1 MIQRRLREILR
12 SRPLAATLLLT
23 TASLSTLATA
33 LAPALAGPPTP
44 LPGSGPGSG
53 SGRLTVVERV
63 LTQDQ
68 GDWQVD
74 YCLKLEGSKPLTL
87 APAEIG
93 ARVEGWLSNSRVAV
107 HSTPRRSECV
117 IAGQSG
123 STAAFDVI
131 SSTEESLRC
140 RERAGL
146 RVWAGKA
153 CDSTPRGNDPEPL
166 TTVTVEPGAL
176 LRVRL
181 RLEHQHCL
189 YGDYDPLL
197 GRREL
202 ELHLG
207 ADTIRDSLPLDRE
220 QYLAQPKD
228 TWPEPPEDHKDT
240 RHFMSGPDSLL
251 LEAGVPGNQY
261 FRFPERKVRYSS
273 RMRLRFWYMIA
284 PGSEGE
290 FKARIAQYRESP
302 NAWKVLSDG
311 GSEHTLKTVGRW
323 VKFEKIIKTE
333 SEATTMALDFRIA
346 NAEVGEV
353 WIDDVTLD
361 PIDAAPGGP

>member
-1 MIQRRLREILR
+1 MIHRRLREVLR
-12 SRPLAATLLLT
+12 SQSLAATLLLT
-23 TASLSTLATA
+23 TASLSA

-44 LPGSGPGSG
+44 LPG

-74 YCLKLEGSKPLTL
+74 YCLKLEGSKPLVL
-87 APAEIG
+87 APAELG

-107 HSTPRRSECV
+107 HATPRRSECV

-123 STAAFDVI
+123 PMAAADVI
-131 SSTEESLRC
+131 SSPEESLRC
-140 RERAGL
+140 RERAVL

-153 CDSTPRGNDPEPL
+153 CDSTPRAGDPEPL
-166 TTVTVEPGAL
+166 TTVTVEPGGL

-202 ELHLG
+202 ELRLG

-220 QYLAQPKD
+220 QYLAQPKE

-273 RMRLRFWYMIA
+273 RMRLKFWYMIA
-284 PGSEGE
+284 PGTEGE

-302 NAWKVLSDG
+302 NAWKPLTDG

-323 VKFEKIIKTE
+323 VKFEKVIKTE

-346 NAEVGEV
+346 GAEVGEV
-353 WIDDVTLD
+353 WIDDVTLE

>member
-1 MIQRRLREILR
+1 MTHRRLREV
-12 SRPLAATLLLT
+12 SRAGPLAAVLLLAT
-23 TASLSTLATA
+23 FSASTSNSA
-33 LAPALAGPPTP
+33 LALSDPPTP
-44 LPGSGPGSG
+44 PPDSSP
-53 SGRLTVVERV
+53 GRLTVVERV
-63 LTQDQ
+63 LAQDQ
-68 GDWQVD
+68 GDWQID
-74 YCLKLEGSKPLTL
+74 YCLRYDGSKALVL
-87 APAEIG
+87 APAEVG

-107 HSTPRRSECV
+107 HANPRRSECTIANGGPMATAEV
-117 IAGQSG
+117 IASP
-123 STAAFDVI
+123 
-131 SSTEESLRC
+131 EEALRC
-140 RERAGL
+140 RERAVL
-146 RVWAGKA
+146 RVWAGKPGDA
-153 CDSTPRGNDPEPL
+153 TPARGADPEPPA
-166 TTVTVEPGAL
+166 TVTVEPGGL

-202 ELHLG
+202 ELRLG
-207 ADTIRDSLPLDRE
+207 SDTVRDNLPLDRE

-228 TWPEPPEDHKDT
+228 TWPEPADDHKDN
-240 RHFMSGPDSLL
+240 RHFMSAPDSLL

-284 PGSEGE
+284 PGTEGE

-333 SEATTMALDFRIA
+333 SEATTLALDFRIA

-353 WIDDVTLD
+353 WVDDVTLE
-361 PIDAAPGGP
+361 PIDSAPGGP

>member
-1 MIQRRLREILR
+1 MTHQSLRAARRA
-12 SRPLAATLLLT
+12 RPLATTLPLVFVCL
-23 TASLSTLATA
+23 
-33 LAPALAGPPTP
+33 LAPALAD
-44 LPGSGPGSG
+44 
-53 SGRLTVVERV
+53 SGRLKVVERV
-63 LTQDQ
+63 LMQDQ

-74 YCLKLEGSKPLTL
+74 YCLKLEGSTPLVLT
-87 APAEIG
+87 PAEIG
-93 ARVEGWLSNSRVAV
+93 ARVEGWLSNSKVAV
-107 HSTPRRSECV
+107 HATPRRSESV

-123 STAAFDVI
+123 PMAASEVI
-131 SSTEESLRC
+131 PSSDESARC
-140 RERAGL
+140 RERVVI

-153 CDSTPRGNDPEPL
+153 CDSVPPRGGDPEPL
-166 TTVTVEPGAL
+166 KTVTVEPGGL

-202 ELHLG
+202 ELRLG
-207 ADTIRDSLPLDRE
+207 GDTIRDALPLDRE

-228 TWPEPPEDHKDT
+228 TWPEPPDDHKDT
-240 RHFMSGPDSLL
+240 RHFVSGPDSLL

-273 RMRLRFWYMIA
+273 RMRLKFWYMIA

-290 FKARIAQYRESP
+290 FKARVAQYRESP
-302 NAWKVLSDG
+302 NAWKVLSEG
-311 GSEHTLKTVGRW
+311 GSEYTLKTVGRW
-323 VKFEKIIKTE
+323 IKFEKIIKTE
-333 SEATTMALDFRIA
+333 AEATTMALDFRIA
-346 NAEVGEV
+346 NAEIGEV
-353 WIDDVTLD
+353 WVDDVTLE

>member
-1 MIQRRLREILR
+1 MIHRRLREAFR
-12 SRPLAATLLLT
+12 ARPLAVALLLSS
-23 TASLSTLATA
+23 AFPS
-33 LAPALAGPPTP
+33 APALAGPPAP
-44 LPGSGPGSG
+44 LPG

-74 YCLKLEGSKPLTL
+74 YCLKLEGSKPLVL
-87 APAEIG
+87 APAEVG

-107 HSTPRRSECV
+107 HATPRRSECV
-117 IAGQSG
+117 IAGQAG
-123 STAAFDVI
+123 PMAAADVI
-131 SSTEESLRC
+131 ASPEEATRC
-140 RERAGL
+140 RERAVI

-153 CDSTPRGNDPEPL
+153 CDSTPPRGGDPEPL
-166 TTVTVEPGAL
+166 TTVTVEPGGL

-202 ELHLG
+202 ELRLG
-207 ADTIRDSLPLDRE
+207 ADTLRDALPLDRE

-240 RHFMSGPDSLL
+240 RHFVSGPDSLL

-273 RMRLRFWYMIA
+273 RMRLRFWYMVA
-284 PGSEGE
+284 PGTEGE
-290 FKARIAQYRESP
+290 FKARVAQYRESP

-323 VKFEKIIKTE
+323 VKFEKVIKTE

-346 NAEVGEV
+346 GAEVGEV
-353 WIDDVTLD
+353 WIDDVTLE

>member
-1 MIQRRLREILR
+1 
-12 SRPLAATLLLT
+12 
-23 TASLSTLATA
+23 
-33 LAPALAGPPTP
+33 
-44 LPGSGPGSG
+44 
-53 SGRLTVVERV
+53 LTVVERV

-74 YCLKLEGSKPLTL
+74 YCLKLEGSKPLVL
-87 APAEIG
+87 APSDFG

-107 HSTPRRSECV
+107 HATPRRSECV
-117 IAGQSG
+117 IAGQS
-123 STAAFDVI
+123 SPTAAFDVI
-131 SSTEESLRC
+131 SSPEEAQRC
-140 RERAGL
+140 RERAVL

-153 CDSTPRGNDPEPL
+153 CDSSPPKGGDPEPL
-166 TTVTVEPGAL
+166 KSVTVEPGGL

-202 ELHLG
+202 ELRLG
-207 ADTIRDSLPLDRE
+207 AETTIRDLLPLDRE

-240 RHFMSGPDSLL
+240 RHFMTGPDSLL

-273 RMRLRFWYMIA
+273 RMKLRFWYMIA
-284 PGSEGE
+284 PGTEGE

-333 SEATTMALDFRIA
+333 SEATTMALDFRITG
-346 NAEVGEV
+346 AEVGEV
-353 WIDDVTLD
+353 WIDDVTLE

>member
-1 MIQRRLREILR
+1 MTHRRSRQVLRA
-12 SRPLAATLLLT
+12 RPLAVALLLT
-23 TASLSTLATA
+23 TAPA
-33 LAPALAGPPTP
+33 LALAGPPAP
-44 LPGSGPGSG
+44 PPVPAPVAP
-53 SGRLTVVERV
+53 GRLTVVERV

-74 YCLKLEGSKPLTL
+74 YSLKYEGARPLVL
-87 APAEIG
+87 APAEVG

-107 HSTPRRSECV
+107 HANPRRSECS
-117 IAGQSG
+117 IAGQAG
-123 STAAFDVI
+123 PMAAAEVI
-131 SSTEESLRC
+131 SSPDESLRC
-140 RERAGL
+140 RERAVL
-146 RVWAGKA
+146 KVWAGGSSKDVA
-153 CDSTPRGNDPEPL
+153 LPRGADPEPL
-166 TTVTVEPGAL
+166 STVNVEPGGL

-202 ELHLG
+202 ELKLG
-207 ADTIRDSLPLDRE
+207 ADTVRDLLPLDRE
-220 QYLAQPKD
+220 QYLAQPRD
-228 TWPEPPEDHKDT
+228 TWPEPAEDHKDT
-240 RHFMSGPDSLL
+240 RHFMSAPDSLL

-284 PGSEGE
+284 PGTEGE
-290 FKARIAQYRESP
+290 FKARVAQYRESP

-311 GSEHTLKTVGRW
+311 GAEHTLKAVGRW
-323 VKFEKIIKTE
+323 VKFEKVIRTE
-333 SEATTMALDFRIA
+333 PEATTLALDFRIA
-346 NAEVGEV
+346 GAEIGEV
-353 WIDDVTLD
+353 WIDDVSLE

>member
-1 MIQRRLREILR
+1 M
-12 SRPLAATLLLT
+12 A
-23 TASLSTLATA
+23 
-33 LAPALAGPPTP
+33 
-44 LPGSGPGSG
+44 
-53 SGRLTVVERV
+53 
-63 LTQDQ
+63 QDQ

-74 YCLKLEGSKPLTL
+74 YSLRNDSSSPLILT
-87 APAEIG
+87 PTEVNC
-93 ARVEGWLSNSRVAV
+93 RVEGWLSNSRIGV
-107 HSTPRRSECV
+107 HATPRRSECV
-117 IAGQSG
+117 VSGQSA
-123 STAAFDVI
+123 SWAASELIASADD
-131 SSTEESLRC
+131 SLRC
-140 RERAGL
+140 RERAVV
-146 RVWAGKA
+146 RVWAA
-153 CDSTPRGNDPEPL
+153 STRDAPPSKGADPEPL
-166 TTVTVEPGAL
+166 ATVTVEPGAL

-197 GRREL
+197 GRRDL
-202 ELHLG
+202 ELRLG
-207 ADTIRDSLPLDRE
+207 SSTVRDALPLDRE

-228 TWPEPPEDHKDT
+228 TWPEPAEDHKDN
-240 RHFMSGPDSLL
+240 RHFMTAPDSLL

-273 RMRLRFWYMIA
+273 RMRLRFYYLVA

-290 FKARIAQYRESP
+290 FKARVAQYRESP

-323 VKFEKIIKTE
+323 TKFEKVIKTE
-333 SEATTMALDFRIA
+333 SEATTLALDFRIA

-353 WIDDVTLD
+353 WIDDVTLE

>member
-1 MIQRRLREILR
+1 MTPMTHRRLREANR
-12 SRPLAATLLLT
+12 ARPLAATLLLT
-23 TASLSTLATA
+23 SVSF
-33 LAPALAGPPTP
+33 LAPSLAGTPPDNP
-44 LPGSGPGSG
+44 SP
-53 SGRLTVVERV
+53 GRLKVVERV

-74 YCLKLEGSKPLTL
+74 YCLKLDGSKPLVL
-87 APAEIG
+87 APAEVG

-107 HSTPRRSECV
+107 HATPRRSECL
-117 IAGQSG
+117 IANGG
-123 STAAFDVI
+123 SMTAADVI
-131 SSTEESLRC
+131 SSPDESNRC
-140 RERAGL
+140 RERAVL

-153 CDSTPRGNDPEPL
+153 CDSPPPPRGGDPEPL
-166 TTVTVEPGAL
+166 KAVTVEPGGL

-202 ELHLG
+202 ELRLG
-207 ADTIRDSLPLDRE
+207 ADTVRDSLPLDRE

-240 RHFMSGPDSLL
+240 RHFMTGPDSLL

-284 PGSEGE
+284 PGTEGE
-290 FKARIAQYRESP
+290 FKARVAQYRESP

-333 SEATTMALDFRIA
+333 SEATTMALDFRISG
-346 NAEVGEV
+346 AEIGEV
-353 WIDDVTLD
+353 WIDDVTLE

>member
-1 MIQRRLREILR
+1 
-12 SRPLAATLLLT
+12 
-23 TASLSTLATA
+23 
-33 LAPALAGPPTP
+33 
-44 LPGSGPGSG
+44 
-53 SGRLTVVERV
+53 LTVVERV

-74 YCLKLEGSKPLTL
+74 YCLKLEGSKPLVL
-87 APAEIG
+87 APAELG

-107 HSTPRRSECV
+107 HATPRRSECM

-123 STAAFDVI
+123 PMAAADVI

-140 RERAGL
+140 RERAVL

-153 CDSTPRGNDPEPL
+153 CDSTPARGGDAEPL
-166 TTVTVEPGAL
+166 TTVTVEPGGL

-202 ELHLG
+202 ELRLG
-207 ADTIRDSLPLDRE
+207 ADVIRDNLPLDRE

-251 LEAGVPGNQY
+251 LEADVPGNQY

-273 RMRLRFWYMIA
+273 RMRLKFWYMIA
-284 PGSEGE
+284 PGTEGE

-323 VKFEKIIKTE
+323 FKFEKVIKTE
-333 SEATTMALDFRIA
+333 SEATTMALDFRITG
-346 NAEVGEV
+346 AEVGEV
-353 WIDDVTLD
+353 WIDDVTLE